1 MASEE
6 LNQFYNRI
14 GKEIGWD
21 FSQVNTTSTGVKWNF
36 YERVKQLSKP
46 MDTILDLGTGGG
58 ENILKLAPTVAH
70 IDAVDQSPTMI
81 QTARSNQQRLKIKN
95 VTFYEMAS
103 EEVESLKQSYELVS
117 CCHAPFSAKVVER
130 VVSENGIFLTQQV
143 SEGDKVN
150 LKECFGRGQAF
161 GVKDGTLKET
171 YIDALKAAGIKEIFA
186 QDYNAVEYYK
196 SDEDLRFL
204 LTHTPIIENF
214 GKMEDDEKRFQTYLA
229 RYQTENGI
237 ETNSKRFMI
246 MARK

>member
-1 MASEE
+1 MTSED

-14 GKEIGWD
+14 GKEMGWD
-21 FSQVNTTSTGVKWNF
+21 FSQVNTKSTGVKWNF

-46 MDTILDLGTGGG
+46 TDTILDLGTGGG
-58 ENILKLAPTVAH
+58 ENILKLAPAVAR

-81 QTARSNQQRLKIKN
+81 QTARTNQQRLKIEN
-95 VTFYEMAS
+95 VSFHELAS
-103 EEVESLKQSYELVS
+103 EEVEALKQSYEMVS

-130 VVSENGIFLTQQV
+130 VVRERGIFLTQQV

-161 GVKDGTLKET
+161 GVKDGTLKKT
-171 YIDALKAAGIKEIFA
+171 YMDALKAAGFKEIFA

-196 SDEDLRFL
+196 SEEDLRFL

-246 MARK
+246 IARK